1 MGTEQRRR
9 SANSDEA
16 GPFPTNGVRSTGN
29 WTNGRRAIAGMP
41 CAGRSD
47 WFSSQ
52 TTLLIG
58 RERDVLAVIGGGRR
72 GCFGS
77 IRRLSQGYH
86 IGKKIPDKMVV
97 NKMLI
102 SY

>member
-16 GPFPTNGVRSTGN
+16 GPISTNGLRPTGN
-29 WTNGRRAIAGMP
+29 WTNCGRARAGMP
-41 CAGRSD
+41 CAARSD

-52 TTLLIG
+52 AAPLIG
-58 RERDVLAVIGGGRR
+58 REEDVQAVIGGGRR

-77 IRRLSQGYH
+77 IRRLRQGYH
-86 IGKKIPDKMVV
+86 
-97 NKMLI
+97 
-102 SY
+102 Y